1 MECSLK
7 DLPSGAWLGPP
18 APSHWS
24 LSRSAECMVRAPQP
38 ISLYFPFGLGDPW
51 LHWLVSLP
59 SKHSTSHLPLTSLDP
74 STSEDTSA
82 PLISFLIGLERVL
95 YPASLA
101 LALKKQLCRKTDQER
116 LSSSPT
122 FPPPRPAPTHSPN
135 NWSDLIFSTVF
146 SKIAKEAKSQ

>member
-1 MECSLK
+1 
-7 DLPSGAWLGPP
+7 
-18 APSHWS
+18 
-24 LSRSAECMVRAPQP
+24 MVRAPQP

-122 FPPPRPAPTHSPN
+122 FPPPRPALHADRNSNRSHRDPKTAFPGELWPPMSSPCPP
-135 NWSDLIFSTVF
+135 WHLKGLQRLEGHPVLGWG
-146 SKIAKEAKSQ
+146 AA